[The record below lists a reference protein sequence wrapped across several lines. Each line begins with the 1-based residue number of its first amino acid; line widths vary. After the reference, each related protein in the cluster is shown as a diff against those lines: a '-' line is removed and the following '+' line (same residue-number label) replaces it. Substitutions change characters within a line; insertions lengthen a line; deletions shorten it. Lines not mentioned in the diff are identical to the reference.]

1 MAKGKFNGVNATRTS
16 FAATGKDYGNNPGSR
31 SFRRFSSIDT
41 QEPLAT
47 QFSARP
53 PSRESIASQDGD
65 AGGYTAASFESQEG
79 LATQFYPSNTRQN
92 MLNADRAEP
101 FMPNNAYDTG
111 MLLGLL
117 DRGNRQKPP
126 LEQKSQ
132 QSVVE
137 SSSRRTKQ
145 TPTAGSI
152 TSATLNNARDGRSP
166 LKNSINGS
174 RPKPSP
180 KQQSQ
185 RLPSDFSSRRTN
197 QTPTPNIGTSTTS
210 NNVRNERPPSGKGIN
225 GIRRKPSPEQQPQ
238 YPISTTS
245 SDLGTNDERDG
256 QEYDF
261 MIPSQPKIARNSSQS
276 QRRRSISEG
285 RSSQRPKKASEKGV
299 EGTDMNL
306 EDEVTS
312 FQVHLPSSSDTTAP
326 IAKAGGNPVKPPEER
341 SGVTRTQLT
350 EPARRE
356 KRSHRDPWSGMTKLR
371 RRDVVIPEDQ
381 EELLERKDCWIPPD
395 VGQPYPQGHVPPNL
409 LWEWTTKMTRLF
421 ADARKTH
428 ASSQKAESSRE
439 QEDDHE
445 DDQPPSP
452 KPLSDEGESDSE
464 AESEIPW
471 SPSPPRDQPKSA
483 APPDS
488 PTQQDN
494 DRRPAD
500 ITKKHANGTADPVD
514 GVNLETQAGTPLSPS
529 GVDQRADS
537 TQDADASPDYNQ
549 GHNSNMSLQPRST
562 VQSPSKDHRS
572 QDEVAELSDDSDM
585 EMAVPQALLINS
597 QDIASQIVFSGPLA
611 CDSSNVSSAPTGQ
624 VQILN
629 TPAVALNRAAA
640 KRTEHA
646 PSHSQD
652 WTAQQSSSGSNKSS
666 SQLIA
671 NSLNDTEASSS
682 HSHQLQD
689 AQRPLVADSQI
700 TNGDLPG
707 SSLSSHQ
714 DSQRLLEVIPD
725 SSLRLSG
732 PHTQVSPQ
740 RHESPQERVENGPSP
755 SRAMVNGNG
764 LKRRAAELEEE
775 VIEES
780 PSKQAKMLP
789 DRTVDAPRIQNT
801 VDADYDA
808 VDQRNNE
815 HASLNNGALR
825 VYDMFKR
832 SYPKYAGN
840 FDHFQALCFDLQS
853 LHRRGVLE
861 SSFLWDDFIMRHW
874 VDYGTHVQK
883 CISSGEEYESY
894 EDFFCRNFTK
904 PSFRKRNLTHRTLN
918 IVVSSRL
925 ESSEQRLTTIEKG
938 MQTIDD
944 NSVSATV
951 IRPLVADQCFKST
964 SKEPNT
970 QSTTSDVS
978 VVVDRPHQANIGVKL
993 SASPK
998 KRPVIVGGGI
1008 QVNLEPPT
1016 PSDHR
1021 LGEQP
1026 KEVEHENRA
1035 IEETPPPDII
1045 MDEDIVDNE
1054 REITPENFTSD
1065 YHDTASIEL
1074 GLDVMEEILI
1084 SHQDDEDG
1092 NAPNTVEARFEQIS
1106 RMRRDDAQAIQA
1118 LFTTEVPPASEEEDA
1133 STPFKTW
1140 ARDDQNIVSERRR
1153 RGGYEVP
1160 LDENGNIVVEEFPRV
1175 IDEENEEEVLP
1186 PYRRWIWPRRFWN
1199 RNW

>member
-1 MAKGKFNGVNATRTS
+1 MAKGKANGVNATRSS
-16 FAATGKDYGNNPGSR
+16 FVAPVTEYGNNSGSR
-31 SFRRFSSIDT
+31 SYRRFSSIDT

-47 QFSARP
+47 QFPARP

-92 MLNADRAEP
+92 MFNAARTEP
-101 FMPNNAYDTG
+101 TMSNNAYDTG

-126 LEQKSQ
+126 PEQQSQ
-132 QSVVE
+132 QSMVE
-137 SSSRRTKQ
+137 SYSRRTKQ
-145 TPTAGSI
+145 TPTADSV
-152 TSATLNNARDGRSP
+152 TSATLNNVRAGRSP
-166 LKNSINGS
+166 LKNSINGT

-185 RLPSDFSSRRTN
+185 RSASDFSARRTN
-197 QTPTPNIGTSTTS
+197 QTPTLDIGTSTAS
-210 NNVRNERPPSGKGIN
+210 NNVRDGHPPSGKRIN
-225 GIRRKPSPEQQPQ
+225 GSRHKPSPEQQPQ
-238 YPISTTS
+238 SPNSTTS

-256 QEYDF
+256 QEDDI
-261 MIPSQPKIARNSSQS
+261 MIPSQSKNARNSSQS
-276 QRRRSISEG
+276 QRRRSISEA
-285 RSSQRPKKASEKGV
+285 RSSQRPKKTSEKRV
-299 EGTDMNL
+299 ERTDMNL

-312 FQVHLPSSSDTTAP
+312 FQVHLPSSSDNTASV
-326 IAKAGGNPVKPPEER
+326 AENGGNPVDPPEER
-341 SGVTRTQLT
+341 SGVTRTRLT
-350 EPARRE
+350 EPARKE
-356 KRSHRDPWSGMTKLR
+356 KSSHRDPWSGMKKLR
-371 RRDVVIPEDQ
+371 RRDVVIPEEQ

-409 LWEWTTKMTRLF
+409 LWEWNAKMTRLF

-428 ASSQKAESSRE
+428 ASSQKAEPSRE
-439 QEDDHE
+439 QEDDQ

-452 KPLSDEGESDSE
+452 KPLSDESES
-464 AESEIPW
+464 ESEIPW
-471 SPSPPRDQPKSA
+471 SPSPPRDQPKFV

-488 PTQQDN
+488 PTRQDN

-500 ITKKHANGTADPVD
+500 VTEKHTNGTADPVD
-514 GVNLETQAGTPLSPS
+514 RVNLETQPGTPLSAS
-529 GVDQRADS
+529 EVDQHIDS
-537 TQDADASPDYNQ
+537 TPGANVSPDNNQ
-549 GHNSNMSLQPRST
+549 GHKSNMSPKPRST
-562 VQSPSKDHRS
+562 VQSPSKDPRF
-572 QDEVAELSDDSDM
+572 QDEAAELSDDSDM
-585 EMAVPQALLINS
+585 ETAVPQALLVNS
-597 QDIASQIVFSGPLA
+597 QDFASQIEFSGPLA
-611 CDSSNVSSAPTGQ
+611 PDSSNASSAPAGQ

-629 TPAVALNRAAA
+629 TPATALKRAAA
-640 KRTEHA
+640 KRAEHA
-646 PSHSQD
+646 LNHSQE
-652 WTAQQSSSGSNKSS
+652 WAGQQSSSGSNKSS

-671 NSLNDTEASSS
+671 NSLNSTEGSSG

-700 TNGDLPG
+700 INGDLQG

-725 SSLRLSG
+725 SSFRSPG

-740 RHESPQERVENGPSP
+740 HHESPKERVENDPSP
-755 SRAMVNGNG
+755 SSAIVNGKG
-764 LKRRAAELEEE
+764 LKRSAAELDDQ
-775 VIEES
+775 VAEES
-780 PSKQAKMLP
+780 PCKRARRLP
-789 DRTVDAPRIQNT
+789 DRTNDASRIQNS
-801 VDADYDA
+801 VDLDYDA
-808 VDQRNNE
+808 VNQGNHE
-815 HASLNNGALR
+815 HVSLNKGALR

-853 LHRRGVLE
+853 LHRRGILE

-874 VDYGTHVQK
+874 VDYGIHVQK
-883 CISSGEEYESY
+883 CISSSEEYESY
-894 EDFFCRNFTK
+894 GDFFCRHFTK
-904 PSFRKRNLTHRTLN
+904 PSFRKRNLTPRTLN

-925 ESSEQRLTTIEKG
+925 KSSEQRPITVERGI
-938 MQTIDD
+938 QTIGD
-944 NSVSATV
+944 NSVSASV
-951 IRPLVADQCFKST
+951 IRPLVVDQGSKST

-1016 PSDHR
+1016 PSDHL
-1021 LGEQP
+1021 LGGQW
-1026 KEVEHENRA
+1026 KEVENENRA

-1045 MDEDIVDNE
+1045 VDEDIVDNE
-1054 REITPENFTSD
+1054 RENTPGDFTSD

-1074 GLDVMEEILI
+1074 GLDVMEEFLI
-1084 SHQDDEDG
+1084 SHQDDEDE
-1092 NAPNTVEARFEQIS
+1092 NDTNTVEARFEQIS

-1118 LFTTEVPPASEEEDA
+1118 LFTTEVPPVPEEEDA

-1140 ARDDQNIVSERRR
+1140 ARDDHNIVSERRR

-1160 LDENGNIVVEEFPRV
+1160 LDNNGNILVEEFPPV
-1175 IDEENEEEVLP
+1175 IDEANEEEVLP
-1186 PYRRWIWPRRFWN
+1186 PFRRWIWPRRF
-1199 RNW
+1199 RDRT